1 VPGLQITTTETADP
15 AKPVENVKVEE
26 VVDTGGR
33 TQVRLQVIPETV
45 DPADP
50 KKPGETQPDKN
61 KTEDKPAEAPRPEWL
76 PAKFATPD
84 AMKEAT
90 VALAKKQGAPAY
102 VIRGL
107 EASESGQEVSD
118 AYKEFEKKID
128 PDAGKPAEKAVEKP
142 AEEKLADKPEVVP
155 YVKPDAEK
163 ALEKATY
170 GEYVAN
176 LLEKAGV
183 SGQQMGEDFGKT
195 GKITEEV
202 YGKFEKAGVTRQF
215 LDAFMS
221 GVVTNANTLAQGH
234 ITELKTSVGGDQKFD
249 QMVTWAKG
257 NMSPADI
264 ETYNTMVSSGSL
276 NVAKK
281 AVEWFNAE
289 FKKAEGNPP
298 KLVTDTKPKTQS
310 GDVYESWAQV
320 QVDMAD
326 KRYTNND
333 PAFHKKVEAKLQRS
347 NL

>member
-1 VPGLQITTTETADP
+1 VPGLQITPAETVDP
-15 AKPVENVKVEE
+15 SKPVENATVVET
-26 VVDTGGR
+26 VDTGGR
-33 TQVRLQVIPETV
+33 TQVRLQVIPETI

-50 KKPGETQPDKN
+50 KKPEKA
-61 KTEDKPAEAPRPEWL
+61 EDEKPVVEPAARPAWL
-76 PAKFATPD
+76 PEKFATPD

-118 AYKEFEKKID
+118 AYKEFEKKLD
-128 PDAGKPAEKAVEKP
+128 PNAGKP
-142 AEEKLADKPEVVP
+142 ADKPEVAPEKPAEDKP

-163 ALEKATY
+163 ASEKAIY

-195 GKITEEV
+195 GKITEDV

-234 ITELKTSVGGDQKFD
+234 ITELKTSVGGDKKFD
-249 QMVTWAKG
+249 EMVTWAKG
-257 NMSPADI
+257 NMPPADI